1 MGRRG
6 RWRGE
11 RRSGEA
17 RRNQQSARETVC
29 SGKRNPR
36 RGAGGRAHRR
46 RHRDGTPRR
55 DPPRGRDT
63 RGAGGR
69 AAREAAFRA
78 RAAAS
83 DETATIP
90 PLHPTRGRE
99 EKTPKTKWRRA
110 TWRGGRKR
118 APRRRAPSGRRARA
132 ARRRGGAEGKPS
144 REGEVEDLSC
154 ADAPAR
160 VTRQASNGTQLEGR
174 TVCEIFCRLLSCWCV
189 MLVDL
194 SLRSVRHRGFPRE
207 ILVAGLLDARERL
220 FPRRGCRS
228 SLGSRATHPPPPL
241 PG

>member
-11 RRSGEA
+11 QRSGEA

-55 DPPRGRDT
+55 DPPRGRDA
-63 RGAGGR
+63 RGAGAR

-99 EKTPKTKWRRA
+99 EKTPKTKWWRAWA
-110 TWRGGRKR
+110 TWRGGRER

-160 VTRQASNGTQLEGR
+160 VTRHQPTGYSWKDG
-174 TVCEIFCRLLSCWCV
+174 
-189 MLVDL
+189 
-194 SLRSVRHRGFPRE
+194 RSVRFFADCSA
-207 ILVAGLLDARERL
+207 AGA
-220 FPRRGCRS
+220 
-228 SLGSRATHPPPPL
+228 
-241 PG
+241 